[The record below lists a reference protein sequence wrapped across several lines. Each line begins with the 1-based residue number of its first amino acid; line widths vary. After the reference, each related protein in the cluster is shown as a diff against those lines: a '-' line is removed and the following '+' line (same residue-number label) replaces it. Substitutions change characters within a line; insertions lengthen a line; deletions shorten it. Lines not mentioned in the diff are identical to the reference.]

1 MNGGNTILVHNGLV
15 CNEDETF
22 RGYLLIRGDRI
33 EKVGRGD
40 FAGGRCDRVID
51 AGGGLIMPGVIDD
64 QVHFREPGLTPK
76 GDIRSESRAAVAGG
90 VTSFMDMPNTVP
102 PAVTLDLLEEK
113 YARAAEVSSAN
124 YSFYLG
130 ATNGNMDEI
139 ARVDPEKICGIKVFM
154 GSSTGNM
161 LVDDQSALAAIFESS
176 PVIVTVHCEE
186 ESVVRANME
195 AALRE
200 YGGDVP
206 VAMHPVI
213 RNAEACYRSSAKA
226 VELADRYGARL
237 HILHLSTAKELDLFD
252 RRPLAEKRITAEVC
266 VHHLWFTGE
275 DYPAKGNL
283 IKWNPAIKSPSDR
296 DALREG
302 VRDDRIDVVATDHA
316 PHTLEEKMRPYLKAP
331 SGAPMVQHSLTAMLE
346 MADRG
351 IFTVGQ
357 VCRKMCHAPAELF
370 GIERRGYLREGY
382 YADVAVVEAGEPWE
396 VTQGNILYKC
406 CWSPLGGERFRWR
419 VTHTVVNGQV
429 AWADGRI
436 DENVRGRR
444 LAFSHR

>member
-139 ARVDPEKICGIKVFM
+139 ARVEPEKICGIKVFM

-176 PVIVTVHCEE
+176 PVIVAVHCEE

-213 RNAEACYRSSAKA
+213 RSAEACYRSSAKA

-370 GIERRGYLREGY
+370 GIEKRGYLREGY

-406 CWSPLGGERFRWR
+406 GWSPLGGERFRWR